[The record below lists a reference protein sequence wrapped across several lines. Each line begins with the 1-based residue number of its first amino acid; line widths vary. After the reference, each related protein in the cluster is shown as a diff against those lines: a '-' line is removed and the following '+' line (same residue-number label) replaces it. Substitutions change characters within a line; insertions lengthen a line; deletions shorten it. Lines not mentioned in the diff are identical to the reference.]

1 MNEKKTLKII
11 LSKLKELENQNDI
24 LKESI
29 KELTRFFVLGRK
41 GKLLTLEQA
50 ADYVGLSIQ
59 TLYKL
64 RSQKKIP
71 KLDRYKPEILDEYF
85 VSKRRKN

>member
-1 MNEKKTLKII
+1 MNKKNTLKII
-11 LSKLKELENQNDI
+11 LSKLKELEKQNAI

-29 KELTRFFVLGRK
+29 KELTRFSIFGGK
-41 GKLLTLEQA
+41 GKLMTLEEA

-71 KLDRYKPEILDEYF
+71 KLDRYKPEILDEFF
-85 VSKRRKN
+85 VKKRRKN

>member
-1 MNEKKTLKII
+1 MNEKNTLKTI
-11 LSKLKELENQNDI
+11 LSKLKELEKQNAI

-29 KELTRFFVLGRK
+29 KELTRFFVLGGK

-71 KLDRYKPEILDEYF
+71 KLDRYKPEILDEFF
-85 VSKRRKN
+85 VKKRRKN

>member
-1 MNEKKTLKII
+1 MNEKNTLKTI
-11 LSKLKELENQNDI
+11 LSKLKELEKQNAI

-29 KELTRFFVLGRK
+29 KELTRFFVLGGK

-50 ADYVGLSIQ
+50 ADYVGLSIH

>member
-1 MNEKKTLKII
+1 MNEKKTLKIV

-29 KELTRFFVLGRK
+29 RELTRFFVLGRK

-71 KLDRYKPEILDEYF
+71 KLDRYKPEILDEFF
-85 VSKRRKN
+85 VKKRRKN

>member
-71 KLDRYKPEILDEYF
+71 KLDRYKPEILDEFF
-85 VSKRRKN
+85 VKKRRKN